1 MTCNQIQ
8 EKLLRMIGKELP
20 PEIRRHLKECEE
32 CERKNRIFQG
42 TEETL
47 RDLGESV
54 RSGVISMSPPPFP
67 SIRRRSFWSG
77 ILGHLKT
84 PVPIW
89 APSAVSLAILLSGAV
104 VYLAPLNSPIEWGA
118 RKGGQHTGHIKP
130 PLSAEGML
138 EFLIVPDLSDTAQ
151 LSASIEAVESF
162 LKTHPGDIAMHV
174 KIVQLYQARLRLGFL
189 TTNKREVVEK
199 KLELKRESLLK
210 MMNGFAKGVNDAPN

>member
-20 PEIRRHLKECEE
+20 PEIRKHLRECEE
-32 CERKNRIFQG
+32 CERKNRILQA
-42 TEETL
+42 TEESL
-47 RDLGESV
+47 KDLGDAV
-54 RSGVISMSPPPFP
+54 RSGIAPMSPPPFP
-67 SIRRRSFWSG
+67 SIRRRSFRSG

-89 APSAVSLAILLSGAV
+89 AASAICLAILLSGVA
-104 VYLAPLNSPIEWGA
+104 VYLDPLNSPIEWGA
-118 RKGGQHTGHIKP
+118 PKGGQHTGHIKP

-174 KIVQLYQARLRLGFL
+174 KIVQLYQARLRLNAL
-189 TTNKREVVEK
+189 TAVEREVLEK
-199 KLELKRESLLK
+199 KLELKRKSLLS
-210 MMNGFAKGVNDAPN
+210 MMEGFAEEVNDAPN